1 MKNFYELLE
10 SKVTKSLEACGYQ
23 DDNVL
28 VFESG
33 RRDLAEYQYNGAM
46 SLAKKYGMNP
56 RDIASNI
63 VEELKKDD
71 FFKSVDIAGPGF
83 INMFISNKALVDFIN
98 RDEYKYPENGKLIFL
113 DYGGAN
119 VAKSLH
125 VGHLRAANI
134 GEALKR
140 LANFM
145 GYKTIGDTHLGDWGR
160 PLGLVILEI
169 SKRYPDLPYFD
180 PEFKGEYPCI
190 NITNQ
195 DLEEIYPYA
204 SNKSKEDEEYLH
216 EAQVMTH
223 RLQMREPG
231 IFDLWKEIMKISKTD
246 IKKIYD
252 LLNAKFDLYNGESDE
267 EVYVPE
273 LVDYLVKNNI
283 LKESCGA
290 KVIDVKEE
298 GDKVDIPPMLII
310 KSDGGI
316 LYSTAELATIYERV
330 LNYDPDH
337 IWYVV
342 DKRQELH
349 FVQAFRAARK
359 ANIVHDKTDLYFA
372 GFGTMNGSDGKP
384 FKTRDGGV
392 MKLMDLFQMVKDES
406 LRRLNSNITDNR
418 DEIATK
424 IAISA
429 IKFADLLPNR
439 ESDYVFD
446 LEKFCDLDG
455 KTGPFILYST
465 NRMKSLL
472 NKAKEMNIEYNKIYD
487 IYNDYDRDLVL
498 QLNNLNLILNKAFN
512 SKSLNDITEYLY
524 KLTTTFNRFYT
535 ENIILKEED
544 INKRESWLYL
554 TSIVY
559 KINLELLNIL
569 AIEVPEKM

>member
-10 SKVTKSLEACGYQ
+10 NKVSNALNECGYVM
-23 DDNVL
+23 DNV
-28 VFESG
+28 VVNESG
-33 RRDLAEYQYNGAM
+33 RRDLAEYQFNGAM
-46 SLAKKYGMNP
+46 SLAKKYGKSP
-56 RDIASNI
+56 ITIAEDIIN
-63 VEELKKDD
+63 VLKKDD
-71 FFKSVDIAGPGF
+71 FFESVDVAGPGF
-83 INMFISNKALVDFIN
+83 INMFISNKALTDFTNIEIK
-98 RDEYKYPENGKLIFL
+98 RYPKNNKLIFL

-140 LANFM
+140 LANYM

-180 PEFKGEYPCI
+180 PSYEGEYPGI

-223 RLQMREPG
+223 RLQSRERG
-231 IFDLWKEIMKISKTD
+231 IYDLWKEIMKISKTD

-252 LLNAKFDLYNGESDE
+252 LLNAHFDLYNGESDE

-283 LKESCGA
+283 LKESNGA
-290 KVIDVKEE
+290 QVIDVKEE
-298 GDKVDIPPMLII
+298 DDKVEIPPMLII

-359 ANIVHDKTDLYFA
+359 SKIVNDKTDLYFA

-392 MKLMDLFQMVKDES
+392 MKLMDLFEMVKEES
-406 LRRLNSNITDNR
+406 LRRLNPNILDNR

-472 NKAKEMNIEYNKIYD
+472 NKADELGIKYDKLYDVYNQF
-487 IYNDYDRDLVL
+487 DRDLIL
-498 QLNNLNLILNKAFN
+498 QLNNLDLVLNKAFN

-535 ENIILKEED
+535 ENIILKESDEE
-544 INKRESWLYL
+544 KKKSWLYL

-559 KINLELLNIL
+559 KVNLDLLNIL
-569 AIEVPEKM
+569 AIEVPERM